1 MNISYSAIKMHLV
14 EIIFPP
20 VDYVTSIFFD
30 FFLNFLQ
37 FFLGNP
43 GIIMRYD
50 ALSLSSYLNFSGMFT
65 RGALCHMQMH
75 RLYGSSLIHLVIYIK
90 CSNFQ
95 YFGHTFSFQK
105 STYFFLMISL

>member
-37 FFLGNP
+37 FFLG
-43 GIIMRYD
+43 IRE
-50 ALSLSSYLNFSGMFT
+50 L
-65 RGALCHMQMH
+65 LCAMTHFPS
-75 RLYGSSLIHLVIYIK
+75 RVI
-90 CSNFQ
+90 
-95 YFGHTFSFQK
+95 
-105 STYFFLMISL
+105 

>member
-1 MNISYSAIKMHLV
+1 MMNISYSAIKMHLV

-20 VDYVTSIFFD
+20 VDYITSIFFD

-65 RGALCHMQMH
+65 RGAL
-75 RLYGSSLIHLVIYIK
+75 
-90 CSNFQ
+90 
-95 YFGHTFSFQK
+95 
-105 STYFFLMISL
+105 